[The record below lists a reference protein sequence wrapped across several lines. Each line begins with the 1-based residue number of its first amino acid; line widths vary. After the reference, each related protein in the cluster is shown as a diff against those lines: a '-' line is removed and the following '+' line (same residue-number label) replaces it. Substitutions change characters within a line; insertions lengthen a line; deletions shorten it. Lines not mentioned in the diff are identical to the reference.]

1 MGLDL
6 ALGVIILIA
15 AFRGWLQGF
24 VSQALRI
31 AGLIACVYLAEPVR
45 NYAKPYVF
53 PYLPTIQP
61 ELVDRLLWW
70 VSAVTTYVVLVG
82 FSTLIIKMTRRPEI
96 PGIRESGR
104 NDQFAGFLLGAAKGL
119 LAVAFLTAGVQKYAS
134 NHLSVMPWAEEQVK
148 SSWAFKCNEQYQP
161 VARIWSSSPVRHYVN
176 HIQRMGLQNPAEPSQ
191 ISAGEEATDSPTVK
205 TASRSPRLEVR
216 GPDRNETES
225 DRSSSSSSSS
235 SSHAQ
240 PLDEEVE
247 RAVEEIKSEL
257 RARSK
262 PSD

>member
-6 ALGVIILIA
+6 ALGVIILLA

-24 VSQALRI
+24 ISQTVRI
-31 AGLIACVYLAEPVR
+31 TGLIACVYLAEPVR

-70 VSAVTTYVVLVG
+70 VSAAATYVVLVG
-82 FSTLIIKMTRRPEI
+82 FTTLIIKMTRRPEI

-119 LAVAFLTAGVQKYAS
+119 LAVAFLIAGVQKYAL
-134 NHLSVMPWAEEQVK
+134 NYLNVMPWAEEQVK
-148 SSWAFKCNEQYQP
+148 TSRAFQCNEQYQP
-161 VARIWSSSPVRHYVN
+161 VARIWSSSPVRHYVSQ
-176 HIQRMGLQNPAEPSQ
+176 IQRMGLQNPAEPSQ
-191 ISAGEEATDSPTVK
+191 TAAGEQASEGPPVK
-205 TASRSPRLEVR
+205 TASRSPKLEMP
-216 GPDRNETES
+216 GTNPDATDGS
-225 DRSSSSSSSS
+225 SSSPSSSSSR
-235 SSHAQ
+235 AQ
-240 PLDEEVE
+240 PLDEEIERDVE
-247 RAVEEIKSEL
+247 KIKNDL
-257 RARSK
+257 RARYK

>member
-1 MGLDL
+1 
-6 ALGVIILIA
+6 
-15 AFRGWLQGF
+15 
-24 VSQALRI
+24 VSQAVRI
-31 AGLIACVYLAEPVR
+31 TGLIACVYLAEPVR

-70 VSAVTTYVVLVG
+70 VSAAMTYVVLVG
-82 FSTLIIKMTRRPEI
+82 FATLIIKMTRRPEI

-119 LAVAFLTAGVQKYAS
+119 FAVAFFTAGIQNHALKYLA
-134 NHLSVMPWAEEQVK
+134 VMPWAEEQVK
-148 SSWAFKCNEQYQP
+148 TSWAIKCNEQYQP
-161 VARIWSSSPVRHYVN
+161 VSRIWSSSPVRHYVSQ
-176 HIQRMGLQNPAEPSQ
+176 IQRMGLQNPAEPSQ
-191 ISAGEEATDSPTVK
+191 TPAGEQAPESPSVK
-205 TASRSPRLEVR
+205 TASRSPKLEV
-216 GPDRNETES
+216 PDATDGS
-225 DRSSSSSSSS
+225 SSSPSSSSSRT
-235 SSHAQ
+235 Q